1 MPRLTPKQQR
11 FAIEYL
17 RLGQG
22 KAAAIAAGYSPN
34 TAAQIAHILL
44 KKPHVRA
51 LIEKETRDA
60 ADRARSN
67 ADWVIERLEREAE
80 NMENSG
86 GERIRALELL
96 GRIHGMFVERKEV
109 RHTHEADFF
118 AKVDLSEDAIEGDF
132 EELPMIEQSN
142 QEEDEKPNGSITG

>member
-1 MPRLTPKQQR
+1 MGRITPKQQR

-17 RLGQG
+17 RLGEG

-34 TAAQIAHILL
+34 TAGQIAHALL
-44 KKPHVRA
+44 QKPHVRA
-51 LIEKETRDA
+51 LVDKEQQDA

-80 NMENSG
+80 DMDNSG

-96 GRIHGMFVERKEV
+96 GKIHKMFVERKEV
-109 RHTHEADFF
+109 KHTHTATFF
-118 AKVDLSEDAIEGDF
+118 ADVDLSEDAIEGEF
-132 EELPMIEQSN
+132 EELPMIEQSDY
-142 QEEDEKPNGSITG
+142 EDED